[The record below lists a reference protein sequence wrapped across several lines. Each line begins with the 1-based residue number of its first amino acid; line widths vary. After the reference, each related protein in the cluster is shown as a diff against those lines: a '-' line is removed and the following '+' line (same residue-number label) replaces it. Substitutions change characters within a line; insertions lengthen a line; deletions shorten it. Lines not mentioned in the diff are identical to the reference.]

1 MNRVKRDLEEQEDL
15 LVAIDMLGIEEKA
28 LILDEASDEVSPSED
43 EQANKDF
50 YARAFKEWASGNLT
64 GDAKDIFDAV
74 AAAIE
79 S

>member
-1 MNRVKRDLEEQEDL
+1 MSQVKRDLEEHEEL

-28 LILDEASDEVSPSED
+28 LILEEQSDEVSSAED
-43 EQANKDF
+43 EQANKNF
-50 YARAFKEWASGNLT
+50 YARAFKEWADGKLK

-79 S
+79 E